1 MTTPVKT
8 NQPTQTQAYDE
19 NDHQIPSL
27 LFAIPFP
34 TPANHHKT
42 TESSPPFLLYTFPRS
57 VYEKPPVDPRTGK
70 PGKEK
75 LIKKAERIWQQ
86 EVREGEEIKR
96 GEHKDAGTWKKFKG
110 AAARTASSV
119 IKYMPNSTIE
129 TLGRLPPKQK
139 LGTVQIIYPANKD
152 VSPTINVPRLTEF
165 EMKESFTKML
175 QSAKKQAFKQ
185 SIISGCLL
193 PVTAAIDFFLII
205 PIFAFEV
212 NIAYFSLQTNGARK
226 VKALTNSENQAAK
239 KGKATNSN
247 QDSDTPDNSSIFI
260 FQQATPNTF
269 SNTINYL
276 YSQCSLIDGRKFPI
290 VKGINLPNYQP
301 NRNIVEGMISEF
313 QACLPEQVTQRHLL
327 NVDRAAEDL
336 ARTLRK
342 AAKEY
347 VKTLE

>member
-1 MTTPVKT
+1 MTTPAEN
-8 NQPTQTQAYDE
+8 NQSARTETFDE
-19 NDHQIPSL
+19 NDDHIPSL

-34 TPANHHKT
+34 KPANHHKT
-42 TESSPPFLLYTFPRS
+42 TESTPPFLLYTFPRS
-57 VYEKPPVDPRTGK
+57 VYEKPPIDPQTGK

-96 GEHKDAGTWKKFKG
+96 GEHKDAGMWKKFKG
-110 AAARTASSV
+110 GAARTASSV
-119 IKYMPNSTIE
+119 IKYMPNNTIE
-129 TLGRLPPKQK
+129 TLGRLPPKKK

-152 VSPTINVPRLTEF
+152 VSPSLNVPQLTES

-175 QSAKKQAFKQ
+175 QSAKKQAFRQ

-193 PVTAAIDFFLII
+193 PVTAAIDFFVII

-226 VKALTNSENQAAK
+226 VTALTNAENQAAK
-239 KGKATNSN
+239 KGKAPNSN
-247 QDSDTPDNSSIFI
+247 QDSDTPDNSSIFL

-276 YSQCSLIDGRKFPI
+276 YSQCSLIDGTKFPTLED
-290 VKGINLPNYQP
+290 INLPNYQP
-301 NRNIVEGMISEF
+301 DRNIVDGMISEF
-313 QACLPEQVTQRHLL
+313 QASLPEKVIQRHLL

-336 ARTLRK
+336 ARNLRK

-347 VKTLE
+347 IKTLT